1 MNKDR
6 QIVSELR
13 NFFTESGCGLGIQ
26 RIMNVLGTINITE
39 RQMARV
45 QVLVGPW
52 KMPMQGLRITD
63 CFNITKHVA
72 IQLTCCHMSRGS
84 NRTRP

>member
-52 KMPMQGLRITD
+52 KMPMQDRLNHLRNLNNNSQSQQEPLTD
-63 CFNITKHVA
+63 LSQA
-72 IQLTCCHMSRGS
+72 GS
-84 NRTRP
+84 M